1 MGEAEEVYGNPDPP
15 AVSSLL
21 SPPSVSDLT
30 GRFESIEMNEFRHP
44 RASPLVSTLPAYPPP
59 PIPLPSALRET
70 STSFLTGVEEERAR
84 Y

>member
-1 MGEAEEVYGNPDPP
+1 MDEEYRNPDTP
-15 AVSSLL
+15 AVPSLL

-30 GRFESIEMNEFRHP
+30 GRFEAIEMNELRHP
-44 RASPLVSTLPAYPPP
+44 RASPLAATLPAYPPP
-59 PIPLPSALRET
+59 PIPLPSSLRET